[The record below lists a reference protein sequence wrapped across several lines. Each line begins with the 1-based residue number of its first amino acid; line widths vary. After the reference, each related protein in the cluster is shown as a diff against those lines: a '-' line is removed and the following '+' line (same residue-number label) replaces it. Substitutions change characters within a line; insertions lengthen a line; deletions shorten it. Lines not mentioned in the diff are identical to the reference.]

1 MVPCFEKRLLP
12 LPPPPQSVRR
22 SLLPQRLH
30 RLAEVVEE
38 VDMAGADTVEV
49 DMAVLWPVDTAWV
62 VATALVEA
70 FTAGWVEA
78 SVAR

>member
-12 LPPPPQSVRR
+12 LPPPPQSVPR

-38 VDMAGADTVEV
+38 VDLAGADTVEV